1 MATTIAYA
9 SLSINSW
16 ADAIVPEGSGCR
28 ESKAVESKENVAP
41 DGTTVAGAGK
51 KRKAGAIISQKPE
64 PCHEA
69 SKNTAR
75 RVSYSGCL
83 VNCMMV
89 NDAPGVAL
97 LDAVLLHSETSRLDT
112 LWANERARELTESPL
127 ADVSEAYLFAY

>member
-1 MATTIAYA
+1 MATTTAYA
-9 SLSINSW
+9 SLSTNSW

-41 DGTTVAGAGK
+41 DGTTVASAGK

-69 SKNTAR
+69 SKNTR
-75 RVSYSGCL
+75 RVSYPGCL

-89 NDAPGVAL
+89 NDAPRVAL
-97 LDAVLLHSETSRLDT
+97 LDAILLHSETSRLD
-112 LWANERARELTESPL
+112 ANSRARELTESPL